1 MNLSNKKLQEKCW
14 EDAQATAD
22 WLNEAIVYDDQEDKF
37 FTESK
42 YKTNSHL
49 FWYYPTIKE

>member
-22 WLNEAIVYDDQEDKF
+22 WLNEAIVYDGQEDKF

-42 YKTNSHL
+42 YK
-49 FWYYPTIKE
+49 KE